1 MTALCRA
8 VLNFRGRR
16 EGKETRTCWRD
27 IICKIWSWTPCACQ
41 ELRSRR
47 SQRPNGKKN
56 ISHRSLQLSH
66 SEQSSLCIVKP
77 ETPKGCMEIIQ
88 TVLQNIICPLRGH
101 TSLGNRRLKSNR
113 ERKQNDNRNHTW
125 YLRLCECGL
134 FTVEKLDGFAYLKAL
149 CVPRLCIEMNLPCWT
164 F

>member
-1 MTALCRA
+1 MQTVCL
-8 VLNFRGRR
+8 LNQQQNDGTVQSGVKLQRKTRR
-16 EGKETRTCWRD
+16 KGNKNLLERYYMQDLIMNSVCLSGAQITSLSKTKWE
-27 IICKIWSWTPCACQ
+27 
-41 ELRSRR
+41 
-47 SQRPNGKKN
+47 KN

-113 ERKQNDNRNHTW
+113 ERKQNDNRNHT
-125 YLRLCECGL
+125 
-134 FTVEKLDGFAYLKAL
+134 
-149 CVPRLCIEMNLPCWT
+149 
-164 F
+164 